1 MSQYA
6 YTRVGLD
13 PLGIIDLGDGRR
25 MQEIELVLTDDPD
38 RDPPSLADP
47 VCALNGTQ
55 ARQLAWRL
63 LRLADDAD
71 PRPRA
76 PRRR

>member
-25 MQEIELVLTDDPD
+25 MQEIELVLTDNPD
-38 RDPPSLADP
+38 REPTEPGRSGL
-47 VCALNGTQ
+47 CAERHPGQ
-55 ARQLAWRL
+55 AARMAAL
-63 LRLADDAD
+63 
-71 PRPRA
+71 A
-76 PRRR
+76 PRR